1 MARTKSNINKSADK
15 SEDLRTEFEP
25 EQRAAKDST
34 AANRNKE
41 KLGQDE
47 SFIEMPEMKDIPG
60 QEHIE
65 NAGVPGELAD
75 TTISSD
81 DEEGVS
87 GGKDLLSPDEE
98 DDLGIVMGTEADVTN
113 DDLTLLGDR
122 NADMDLGEDEQVRKA
137 TVDDKDTDGDLLNE
151 SGGDQSGEDLDIPEA
166 DESDEEIDSMGQG
179 DEENNYYSL
188 GGDEKDDLDNGTPN
202 EYRQ

>member
-1 MARTKSNINKSADK
+1 
-15 SEDLRTEFEP
+15 
-25 EQRAAKDST
+25 
-34 AANRNKE
+34 
-41 KLGQDE
+41 
-47 SFIEMPEMKDIPG
+47 MKDIPG